1 MESDVVTNLKRAALT
16 VALAVAIAMAAG
28 CAHKPPRF
36 DPKARK
42 TCLVLSVG
50 GAKGVAHLGAIAAVK
65 QAGLHVECVVGNS
78 MGSLVGGLYATAPEQ
93 DTTQRFRHLAEAYVS
108 ASKGEANRNGIL
120 LGLAL
125 GAVAAAATDSKAAPI
140 VAAAGGY
147 ALGAGLT
154 SAMDRDRLVRVLDAE
169 LAGAKIEALPL
180 PYATSFQRRAG
191 DGLELVVAR
200 EGNLAATIGKSLANP
215 YIFDQLDLART
226 PDIDP
231 GADRAAMTPVDEA
244 CRLFPGANI
253 LAINVTD
260 QPAFYR
266 GDMTCPLREVRVPVG
281 AVNPEAVFRLQADF
295 DDTVRAGFD
304 ATIAALK

>member
-1 MESDVVTNLKRAALT
+1 ML
-16 VALAVAIAMAAG
+16 ALAFALAAS
-28 CAHKPPRF
+28 CAHKPAAF

-50 GAKGVAHLGAIAAVK
+50 GAKGVAHLGAIAAAK
-65 QAGLHVECVVGNS
+65 QAGVRVDCVVGNS

-93 DTTQRFRHLAEAYVS
+93 DTTQRFRHMAEAYVS
-108 ASKGEANRNGIL
+108 ASKGEASRNGIL

-125 GAVAAAATDSKAAPI
+125 GAVAAATTDNRAAPI
-140 VAAAGGY
+140 VAAAGGF

-154 SAMDRDRLVRVLDAE
+154 SKMDRDRLVRVLDTE
-169 LAGAKIEALPL
+169 FAGARIEGLPL

-191 DGLELVVAR
+191 DGLELVVAK
-200 EGNLAATIGKSLANP
+200 EGNLAASIGKSLANP
-215 YIFDQLDLART
+215 YIFDHLELART

-266 GDMTCPLREVRVPVG
+266 ADMTCPLREVRVPVA
-281 AVNPEAVFRLQADF
+281 AVDPEAVFRMQAAF
-295 DDTVRAGFD
+295 DDTVRAGYD
-304 ATIAALK
+304 ATLAALK

>member
-1 MESDVVTNLKRAALT
+1 MRRRTGRAALV
-16 VALAVAIAMAAG
+16 VALALAAG
-28 CAHKPPRF
+28 CAHKPPAF
-36 DPKARK
+36 DPHARK

-65 QAGLHVECVVGNS
+65 QAGVRIDCVVGNS

-93 DTTQRFRHLAEAYVS
+93 DTTQRFRHLADAYVS

-125 GAVAAAATDSKAAPI
+125 GAVAAVATDNKAAPV

-169 LAGAKIEALPL
+169 FGGAQIQALPL
-180 PYATSFQRRAG
+180 PYATSFQRRTG
-191 DGLELVVAR
+191 DGLELVVAK
-200 EGNLAATIGKSLANP
+200 EGNLAGTIGKSLANP
-215 YIFDQLDLART
+215 YVFDSLDLAKT
-226 PDIDP
+226 SDIDP

-244 CRLFPGANI
+244 CRLFPGANL

-281 AVNPEAVFRLQADF
+281 ALNPEAVFRLQAAF
-295 DDTVRAGFD
+295 DDTVRAGYD